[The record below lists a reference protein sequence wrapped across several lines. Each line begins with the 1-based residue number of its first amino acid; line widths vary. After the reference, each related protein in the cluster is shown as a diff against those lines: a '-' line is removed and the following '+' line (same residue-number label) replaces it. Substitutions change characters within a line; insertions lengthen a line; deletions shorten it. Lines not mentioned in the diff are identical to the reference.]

1 MLNIKARNRFI
12 DAKYKGIIDDDETLE
27 YVEECLQNQ
36 PEVIFMSKHGAV
48 TFTIEDL
55 EEWKYIAIW
64 MVY

>member
-1 MLNIKARNRFI
+1 
-12 DAKYKGIIDDDETLE
+12 
-27 YVEECLQNQ
+27 
-36 PEVIFMSKHGAV
+36 MSKHGAV

>member
-1 MLNIKARNRFI
+1 
-12 DAKYKGIIDDDETLE
+12 
-27 YVEECLQNQ
+27 
-36 PEVIFMSKHGAV
+36 MSLHGAV